1 MISDDARVQRSAA
14 LSFSFHG
21 ALLGAYLFLK
31 MTQTQ
36 ADLVLTQVDFIDLQP
51 APSVQEM
58 PVREPKGVM
67 DFLRMALP
75 TLKPSGPQEAQ
86 PQEMPIE
93 REMKLKELPPAPE
106 RLRERNQPLTRD
118 PALQLKA
125 ADLPRQTESRFEDL
139 QAKVS
144 APRQDADLAVAK
156 EEPGIELEA
165 VGRVAVRETASPALR
180 IDPNAQ
186 VSRTARM
193 AEMTMPQT
201 RQAKASSADLASA
214 AGLNLADGPSL
225 RRPARPSGSPPPLGY
240 RGRSEISLGE
250 KALVRSGRTL
260 PVQEPV
266 AAQPAAEPALQAA
279 RSKKAVELSGPLAH
293 RKVLSVVLPSYPEWA
308 KARGVEAE
316 VVIRFFVSP
325 EGRVLDKMYVE
336 RTSGYKELDDL
347 SLEAL
352 RGWVFAPV
360 EGGEADQWGFIT
372 FRFRLK

>member
-1 MISDDARVQRSAA
+1 MITDAARVNRSAA

-36 ADLVLTQVDFIDLQP
+36 VDLVLTQVDFIDLQP
-51 APSVQEM
+51 TPVAQEM

-86 PQEMPIE
+86 PQEMPME
-93 REMKLKELPPAPE
+93 KEMKLKELPQAPE
-106 RLRERNQPLTRD
+106 RLKERNQPLTRD
-118 PALQLKA
+118 PALQLKT
-125 ADLPRQTESRFEDL
+125 ADVPRAESRFEDL

-144 APRQDADLAVAK
+144 APRQDADLAVVK

-165 VGRVAVRETASPALR
+165 VGRVAVREAAAPALR

-201 RQAKASSADLASA
+201 RKAQASPADLAPA
-214 AGLNLADGPSL
+214 AALNLADVPSL

-250 KALVRSGRTL
+250 KALARPARTL
-260 PVQEPV
+260 PVQEPG

-279 RSKKAVELSGPLAH
+279 RSKKAVELSGPLAR